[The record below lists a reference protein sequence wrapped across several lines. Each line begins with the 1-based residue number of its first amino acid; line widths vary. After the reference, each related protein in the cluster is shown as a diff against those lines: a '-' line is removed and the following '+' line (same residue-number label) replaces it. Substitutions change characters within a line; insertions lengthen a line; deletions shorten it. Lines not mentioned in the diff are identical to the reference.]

1 MKHRSYPLYI
11 EAIMSR
17 DETPESDKV
26 LYEDITRNLEALHI
40 LAQKQKTADLQTND
54 LEKRIQQL
62 KNEIVK

>member
-1 MKHRSYPLYI
+1 
-11 EAIMSR
+11 MSR

-54 LEKRIQQL
+54 LENRIQHL
-62 KNEIVK
+62 ENEITK

>member
-1 MKHRSYPLYI
+1 MRHQTYPSSI

-54 LEKRIQQL
+54 LESRIQHL
-62 KNEIVK
+62 KNEIAK